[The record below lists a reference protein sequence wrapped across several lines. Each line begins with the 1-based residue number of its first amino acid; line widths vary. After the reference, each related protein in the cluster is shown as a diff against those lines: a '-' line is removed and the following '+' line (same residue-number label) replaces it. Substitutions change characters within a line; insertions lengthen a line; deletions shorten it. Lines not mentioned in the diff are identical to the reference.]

1 MGALRNNQ
9 PRAVTEEKVRQLVR
23 ELLAAGQTAFP
34 SERELAARTG
44 GSRSVIREILE
55 AMEQKQQLLRTA
67 NGRSLNPEANRIPVL
82 FVAGGRNMIDNPAW
96 ARLWLALVN
105 RMKGTPLAPELFLL
119 RYWPEE
125 IAEDLQ
131 TLAQNRARYLIL
143 CINRNL
149 EPLIRQWCEEKRNIL
164 FPDEGLL
171 HYGLPVISIDNTRV
185 GELAAQQLFE
195 HGFRTPALLTPD
207 FTDHRYSPY
216 QKRIAGFTREC
227 ARLGLDFQPERDC
240 YRVYYG
246 KGRLQS
252 CIQETTKIA
261 DQTRYDS
268 LFLTTDDLLLLVLE
282 VLNDQQRYTPGSFG
296 LITLNSQNNAL
307 SGNARV
313 NAISSA
319 TNELATLITDRIQA
333 HADGLI
339 DQLPTIAITPTIHE
353 GETLCIRQKS

>member
-9 PRAVTEEKVRQLVR
+9 PRAVTEGKVRQLVR

-55 AMEQKQQLLRTA
+55 AMEQKGQLLRTA

-82 FVAGGRNMIDNPAW
+82 FLAGGRNMIDNPAW

-143 CINRNL
+143 CIDRNL
-149 EPLIRQWCEEKRNIL
+149 EPLIRRWREEKRNIL

-207 FTDHRYSPY
+207 FTDHWYSPY

-227 ARLGLDFQPERDC
+227 ALLGLDFQPERDC

-252 CIQETTKIA
+252 CIRETTKIA

-319 TNELATLITDRIQA
+319 TDELATSITDRIQA

-353 GETLCIRQKS
+353 GETLCIRKRS